1 MTFRERLKLR
11 YRLMVAGVMIIPAVG
26 ILWLHSSTPLNH
38 TFRVTVIAW
47 ADIALMLL
55 FALTFKCPVCRVSL
69 LAASRQMLFD
79 LVTCSCPHCGSNLD
93 QSFKGRRVG
102 R

>member
-11 YRLMVAGVMIIPAVG
+11 YRLMVAGVMTIPALS

-47 ADIALMLL
+47 ADIAIMLL
-55 FALTFKCPVCRVSL
+55 FALTFKCPVCRAGL
-69 LAASRQMLFD
+69 LAVSRQILFD
-79 LVTCSCPHCGSNLD
+79 SRPCTCPHCGNNLD
-93 QSFKGRRVG
+93 QSFNGRRVG